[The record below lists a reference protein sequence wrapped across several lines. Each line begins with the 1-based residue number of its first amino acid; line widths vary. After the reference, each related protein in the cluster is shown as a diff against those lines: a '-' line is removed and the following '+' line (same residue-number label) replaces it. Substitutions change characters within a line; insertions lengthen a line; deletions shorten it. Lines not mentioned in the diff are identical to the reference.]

1 MKDRSEKNGKVY
13 KFKPKNKDF
22 DYKKAIKKEFPKG
35 NIGENENDIDLL
47 MIFGMDSE
55 AKLKDPER
63 YNKVKKDFENK
74 SRIKGRQEY
83 LSPKQRAEFLGRYK
97 SELRHSRL
105 RVIPNILML
114 FLCVTLEMFV
124 FYDHDLFA
132 RIATLYHSA
141 IMPLVALQIIVILC
155 AVNYKKYL
163 HGFAFFLGEASPDS
177 VFTICSTF
185 LGAYYIFLSLAGTM
199 GVKGGEA
206 VYNLYLTPIALLAL
220 YASASGY
227 VDARKNLNSFR
238 IVSGKNPPVKH
249 VLTIKT
255 KGEGMGER
263 YSPEGGK
270 IITVEKTEF
279 ADEFVKRTG
288 TTYMDGRQCMVMVLL
303 SLLVSLL
310 LFLYKFFT
318 GAGVVSAFSVSVM
331 AMMLTMPFSM
341 FFSYS
346 FIFGF
351 ASVLARKKGTAIV
364 GDVSFEEYPSS
375 SAVYFDD
382 SSVFPPSGIRLK
394 GFRAYGENRI
404 DKVLYIMA
412 GIYKKL
418 RSPAASLFEKAVG
431 GYDNDL
437 AIDILDVSREGVKVA
452 VNGSTVFV
460 GDIGYMR
467 DCGFEPEDPYE
478 DENISQELSV
488 IYMAVGRNIVLKA
501 YLEYRLSRNVP
512 RTAEILKKHGMYL
525 GICTCDPA
533 INDDMMDIRISL
545 EKYPIGIMKSP
556 EKTGDK
562 CHKSIGAGIVSA
574 TGADSLLGTLLITV
588 GASNAFKTDMII
600 KAFTFSAG
608 VILAVLFA
616 LFGAE
621 GGIGMWYTV
630 FYQIFAALPTFFLL
644 SGIDA

>member
-22 DYKKAIKKEFPKG
+22 NYKNTVKKEFPKG
-35 NIGENENDIDLL
+35 NVGENESDIDLL

-55 AKLKDPER
+55 AERKNPDR
-63 YNKVKKDFENK
+63 YNEVKKDFENK
-74 SRIKGRQEY
+74 SKVKGRQEY
-83 LSPKQRAEFLGRYK
+83 ISPKQRAEFLARCK
-97 SELRHSRL
+97 SELRWARIRAL
-105 RVIPNILML
+105 PNILML
-114 FLCVTLEMFV
+114 FVCVALEMFV
-124 FYDHDLFA
+124 FYDADLFA
-132 RIATLYHSA
+132 KIATLYHSA

-163 HGFAFFLGEASPDS
+163 HGFALFLGEASPDS

-185 LGAYYIFLSLAGTM
+185 LGAYYIFLSVAGAT
-199 GVKGGEA
+199 GVRGGEA
-206 VYNLYLTPIALLAL
+206 IYNLYLTPIALLAL
-220 YASASGY
+220 YASVAGY
-227 VDARKNLNSFR
+227 IDARKNLNTFR
-238 IVSGKNPPVKH
+238 IISGKKPSEKH

-255 KGEGMGER
+255 KGEGAEGL
-263 YSPEGGK
+263 YSPDGGK
-270 IITVEKTEF
+270 IISVEKTEF
-279 ADEFVKRTG
+279 VNEFVKRTG
-288 TTYMDGRQCMVMVLL
+288 TTYMDGKQCMVMVLL
-303 SLLVSLL
+303 SMLVSFA
-310 LFLYKFFT
+310 LFLFEFFT
-318 GAGVVSAFSVSVM
+318 GSDLVAAFSVAVM
-331 AMMLTMPFSM
+331 SMMLTMPFSM

-351 ASVLARKKGTAIV
+351 ASVLAKKKGTAIV
-364 GDVSFEEYPSS
+364 GDLSFEEYPAS

-382 SSVFPPSGIRLK
+382 SSVFPPSGIKLK

-404 DKVLYIMA
+404 DKVLYIIA

-431 GYDNDL
+431 GYDGELD
-437 AIDILDVSREGVKVA
+437 IDILDTSRDGVRVA

-460 GDIGYMR
+460 GGIGYMR
-467 DCGFEPEDPYE
+467 DCGFEPEDSIE
-478 DENISQELSV
+478 DEDISPEISV
-488 IYMAVGRNIVLKA
+488 IYMAIGRSIVLKA
-501 YLEYRLSRNVP
+501 YLEYRLSKNVP

-533 INDDMMDIRISL
+533 INDDMMDVHISL

-556 EKTGDK
+556 VKSGDK
-562 CHKSIGAGIVSA
+562 CLDSARAGIVSV
-574 TGADSLLGTLLITV
+574 TGADSLLGALLLTV
-588 GASNAFKTDMII
+588 RASNAFKTDMII

-616 LFGAE
+616 VFGAE

-630 FYQIFAALPTFFLL
+630 FYQIFAALPTFFAL
-644 SGIDA
+644 SSIED